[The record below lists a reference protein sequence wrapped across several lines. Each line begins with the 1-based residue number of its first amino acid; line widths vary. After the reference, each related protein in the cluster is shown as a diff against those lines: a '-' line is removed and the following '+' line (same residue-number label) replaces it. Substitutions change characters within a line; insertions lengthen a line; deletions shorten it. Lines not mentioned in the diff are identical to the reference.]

1 MAFKDIIKQGV
12 KTITGDAYVGG
23 VKHASDFVGGF
34 VNEFFADRARQK
46 NYETNEKAADNADK
60 RQRAQYKDLY
70 SPEAMIEQYKAAG
83 LSPSMMMSGG
93 QSAVG
98 GSAAGNM
105 SGGAGG
111 GYPSAGNGIA
121 GLQAQLM
128 KANIDNINADTDMKL
143 TDNAIRNIDK
153 QIKELE
159 FGKMSKEFTILNLN
173 LMQGDRAVTYRELAN
188 ESDKF
193 DTFVNKVR
201 EAMKYDSG
209 NLHTI
214 NSEFGQEILRSIYM
228 ANKSLNNDIAVLSS
242 SEVSAKFQE
251 SITNWLNSEGYA
263 EQNAKTAVQQLRTI
277 AAEGELTE
285 QQKNAWNN
293 LLDKLGEGTMKDI
306 LIVLAM
312 VLGKYV
318 GGAHVAINT
327 GR

>member
-1 MAFKDIIKQGV
+1 MAFKDIIKQGIN
-12 KTITGDAYVGG
+12 TLSGDSYAGG
-23 VKHASDFVGGF
+23 MQNLNNFVGGF

-60 RQRAQYKDLY
+60 RQRKQYQDLY
-70 SPEAMIEQYKAAG
+70 SPQAMIEQYKAAG

-121 GLQAQLM
+121 GLQGELM
-128 KANIDNINADTDMKL
+128 KANIENIKADTESKQ
-143 TDNAIRNIDK
+143 TNTAVTNIEK
-153 QIKELE
+153 QLKELE
-159 FGKMSKEFTILNLN
+159 LGKMDKEFTILNLN
-173 LMQGDRAVTYRELAN
+173 LMQGNKAVTYRELAN
-188 ESDKF
+188 ESENF
-193 DTFVNKVR
+193 DGFVAKVR
-201 EAMKYDSG
+201 EALKYDSG

-214 NSEFGQEILRSIYM
+214 NSELGQDILRSIYT
-228 ANKSLNNDIAVLSS
+228 ANKTLNSDIAVLSTN
-242 SEVSAKFQE
+242 EVSAKFQE

-263 EQNAKTAVQQLRTI
+263 EQNARTAVQQLRTI

-293 LLDKLGEGTMKDI
+293 LLDKLGEGTMKDV